1 MKAAAFAAGPLVG
14 WGLAAMA
21 VAVGYAVY
29 GWPGVLLA
37 LSVVVFWLL
46 LQFSRSLRAMRL
58 ASGRPVGQ
66 VDNAVMLQAR
76 LSTGLRL
83 VDIFKLTHSLGAP
96 VSAEPEVFAWEDGAG
111 DRVEVTLHAGR
122 VSVWRLLRASA
133 APPAADA
140 ALATPAGD
148 REGGA

>member
-1 MKAAAFAAGPLVG
+1 MKAAAFAAGPVVG
-14 WGLAAMA
+14 WALAAVA

-37 LSVVVFWLL
+37 VSVVVFWLL

-58 ASGRPVGQ
+58 APGRPVGQ

-76 LSTGLRL
+76 LSTGQRL
-83 VDIFKLTHSLGAP
+83 TDIFKLTRSLGTP
-96 VSAEPEVFAWEDGAG
+96 VSTEPEVFAWEDGAG
-111 DRVEVTLHAGR
+111 DRVEVSLLAGR
-122 VSVWRLLRASA
+122 VSAWRLLRATPASA
-133 APPAADA
+133 TADA
-140 ALATPAGD
+140 APAAG